1 MKNIQKRLL
10 SVTVAALTAFSLM
23 AAPVSAAGW
32 HHNGDSHHATSS
44 WSYHHEDGRQACNE
58 WVCDGNKW
66 YWFNEDGH
74 MCTGWQSIDGCWYY
88 LNDSG
93 EMATGWKCLD
103 GCWYYLNSSGEMATG
118 WKQIGN
124 TWYYLQSSGKM
135 KTGWLELNGDWYYFD
150 GSGAMVTGK
159 KTIDGKTYTFSS
171 NGVLNDNTSGSS
183 GSSSGQTTTAPAGE
197 KQVVFWGKTGTKY
210 HIDPHCRSFK
220 GTATNSGTL
229 AQAKAAGREDW
240 CGICSKSW
248 TDEKLMQQG
257 NPNVK

>member
-1 MKNIQKRLL
+1 MAQAVEHVLGKDEVTSSNLVNSSRKTLHVFTWSVFCLPFSIGKLSWHNWNMDYNKEEATYIKSTLLLEWFTLKNIRKRLL

-32 HHNGDSHHATSS
+32 HHNGDSHHGTSS
-44 WSYHHEDGRQACNE
+44 WSYHHEDGCQACNE

-103 GCWYYLNSSGEMATG
+103 GCWYYLNSSGKMATG

-135 KTGWLELNGDWYYFD
+135 
-150 GSGAMVTGK
+150 
-159 KTIDGKTYTFSS
+159 
-171 NGVLNDNTSGSS
+171 
-183 GSSSGQTTTAPAGE
+183 
-197 KQVVFWGKTGTKY
+197 
-210 HIDPHCRSFK
+210 
-220 GTATNSGTL
+220 
-229 AQAKAAGREDW
+229 
-240 CGICSKSW
+240 
-248 TDEKLMQQG
+248 
-257 NPNVK
+257 